1 MIFLFFNK
9 VLQTGLTWIKIL
21 IFGFEQ
27 NVYVVYLKSCIP
39 HPANT
44 RARNET
50 NEMKTGYFLTLE
62 TKDLNLYTLANLMP
76 IIKFYCFTSHGSST
90 TDNFSYK
97 QTK

>member
-1 MIFLFFNK
+1 MIFLFSNK

-27 NVYVVYLKSCIP
+27 NVHVVYLKSCIP

-44 RARNET
+44 RERNET

-62 TKDLNLYTLANLMP
+62 T
-76 IIKFYCFTSHGSST
+76 
-90 TDNFSYK
+90 
-97 QTK
+97 